1 MDDNQSLRLAD
12 NMQPDFEISRV
23 ANPQSFVGSA
33 GANANISVNHLGL
46 PEHRSVATTA
56 IRQPVLTKAINSRED
71 GGRQLPVV
79 EGSDS

>member
-46 PEHRSVATTA
+46 PDLNIGA
-56 IRQPVLTKAINSRED
+56 
-71 GGRQLPVV
+71 
-79 EGSDS
+79 